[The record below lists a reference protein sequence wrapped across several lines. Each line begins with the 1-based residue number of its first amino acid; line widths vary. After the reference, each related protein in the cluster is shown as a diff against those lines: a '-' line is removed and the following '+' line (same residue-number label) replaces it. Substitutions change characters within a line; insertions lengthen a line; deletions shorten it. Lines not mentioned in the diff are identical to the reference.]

1 MDLHVKV
8 PKTLEGL
15 EQKKFWEK
23 NMNRKSMTTKA
34 VSEPYELA

>member
-1 MDLHVKV
+1 
-8 PKTLEGL
+8 L

-34 VSEPYELA
+34 VSEPYKLA